1 MTIAQIEKMIEKLPR
16 KQQFGLAKWLD
27 GRTWQERLDGVVARF
42 RRHTSRKITA
52 NGIRR
57 ITEEVRQARHDTG
70 RR

>member
-1 MTIAQIEKMIEKLPR
+1 MTIAQIEKLIEKLPL

-42 RRHTSRKITA
+42 RRRNIRKVSSV
-52 NGIRR
+52 GIRR
-57 ITEEVRQARHDTG
+57 ITEEVRKARHDAG